1 MLVKYRG
8 GQSALSLMVGGIALR
23 FAKNKEVLITAK
35 QASELK
41 QSEYMKQLIKKDMF
55 TIDDLSGHN
64 KADLKELAAAHNIE
78 IPPKASEAD
87 IRNLLSG
94 IDDDAGADDDDAA
107 KEAAA
112 KEAAAAKETADKRL
126 ADKTTTTDKG

>member
-8 GQSALSLMVGGIALR
+8 SQSALSLMVGSIALR
-23 FAKNKEVLITAK
+23 FAKDKEVLITAK

-64 KADLKELAAAHNIE
+64 KADLKELATAHNIE

-94 IDDDAGADDDDAA
+94 VDDDAGSSDDDDAEAKAKADAVA

-112 KEAAAAKETADKRL
+112 KASTDK
-126 ADKTTTTDKG
+126 TTTDKG